1 MWVDISE
8 LINDVGVGQY
18 IDIQMLQDNADTG
31 DFGVV
36 EESTDSKLSLKNIYC
51 TMVENVDDV
60 VSSQD
65 GSYIS
70 RVTYDFYIPAK
81 FSLGYDLEGSTI
93 RTKDGRKFTVTHR
106 PINQAY
112 VSHCVLTAT
121 EDKLNYGGAN

>member
-70 RVTYDFYIPAK
+70 RVTLAWDMTWKVLQSELKMDVNLLLHTDP
-81 FSLGYDLEGSTI
+81 LI
-93 RTKDGRKFTVTHR
+93 R
-106 PINQAY
+106 
-112 VSHCVLTAT
+112 LTLVIAC
-121 EDKLNYGGAN
+121 